1 MIDRLVSWCLGNRAI
16 VLTATLLLTIAGIDA
31 IYKTPVDA
39 IPDLSENQVIVLSDW
54 AGRSAQEVEDQV
66 TFPLSTVLEGLAGV
80 REVRAQSAFGFSM
93 LTVIFRDD
101 VDIYFAR
108 TRVLEKLSALPFRLP
123 EGVTPK
129 LGPDATSIGWIY
141 EYYLDDSAAAKE
153 GHALDLGQLRSLQDW
168 FVRLQL
174 SAVPG
179 VAEVASIG
187 GFVRQYQVDVNPNQ
201 LRAYGLPLSVVIEKI
216 RGSSRNVGGGNIEVA
231 GRDITIRGVALVHSP
246 EDLKSIPVGYAQG
259 CPVLLEQLATVA
271 MGPEPRRGVLDVAGH
286 EAVGGVVVMRYGEST
301 HGVIEGVKQKIA
313 EISKALPPGV
323 TIMPFYDR
331 SQLIDRAV
339 GTLRL
344 TLIEEIILVTLA
356 HLLFLGHLRSV
367 LIVTLPLPLSILFA
381 FILMKLTG
389 ITSNIMSL
397 SGLAIAIGVLV
408 DAAVVVTEAVIR
420 EAHAVQEGRVLGLS
434 YPKDIV
440 EIVRRATRM
449 VIRPIFFAMLTILL
463 AFIPVFALQGE
474 AGKLFHPLAFT
485 KSYAMAG
492 AMLLALTVVPVLAS
506 LLVRGRLRD
515 EGENPVMRFLLRLYR
530 PVLEWSL
537 DHGKAVIV
545 AAGLIFLAALSL
557 GSRIGWDFMPPL
569 NERALLYMPT
579 TLPSASVPEINR
591 VMSAQDKI
599 LSSFPEVESVV
610 GKLGRADTATDPAPV
625 SMIETTIMLK
635 PISAW
640 RPGMTMETLRSEMMQ
655 KMQQF
660 PGFVSAFLQP
670 IESRIL
676 MLNTGIRGQVAVKI
690 FGSDLKQLEMLALEV
705 EAILK
710 KIPGATDVYGERV
723 AGTPYLDIAVRRD
736 DAARYGVSITE
747 INNAIETAIGGGT
760 LETTTDGRQRTP
772 IRIRYPRELRG
783 DIPALENVLVTS
795 MQGEN
800 IPLSKVA
807 DFHLTTGP
815 SMISSEN
822 GMMRVFVQANVRERA
837 LADFVQDAQEK
848 VSAKLSLPPGYFIS
862 WGGQYQRLLAASR
875 TLLVICPL
883 VILIIFVL
891 LFITYRS
898 WKEAAHVIL
907 AVPFALSG
915 GIYLQ
920 WLLGYHFSVAVAV
933 GYIALFGTAVQ
944 TAVIMVIYLND
955 ALDRK
960 IKECGDALSLIDLRS
975 AVLEG
980 ALLRL
985 RPKVM
990 TVATIV
996 ASLMV
1001 ILFPVFS
1008 GERTGIEIMRPIAV
1022 PVVGGMISSL
1032 VHILIV
1038 TPILFFSLRKREL
1051 GFYKNVSS

>member
-1 MIDRLVSWCLGNRAI
+1 
-16 VLTATLLLTIAGIDA
+16 
-31 IYKTPVDA
+31 
-39 IPDLSENQVIVLSDW
+39 
-54 AGRSAQEVEDQV
+54 
-66 TFPLSTVLEGLAGV
+66 
-80 REVRAQSAFGFSM
+80 
-93 LTVIFRDD
+93 
-101 VDIYFAR
+101 
-108 TRVLEKLSALPFRLP
+108 
-123 EGVTPK
+123 
-129 LGPDATSIGWIY
+129 
-141 EYYLDDSAAAKE
+141 
-153 GHALDLGQLRSLQDW
+153 
-168 FVRLQL
+168 
-174 SAVPG
+174 
-179 VAEVASIG
+179 
-187 GFVRQYQVDVNPNQ
+187 
-201 LRAYGLPLSVVIEKI
+201 
-216 RGSSRNVGGGNIEVA
+216 
-231 GRDITIRGVALVHSP
+231 
-246 EDLKSIPVGYAQG
+246 
-259 CPVLLEQLATVA
+259 
-271 MGPEPRRGVLDVAGH
+271 
-286 EAVGGVVVMRYGEST
+286 
-301 HGVIEGVKQKIA
+301 
-313 EISKALPPGV
+313 
-323 TIMPFYDR
+323 
-331 SQLIDRAV
+331 
-339 GTLRL
+339 
-344 TLIEEIILVTLA
+344 
-356 HLLFLGHLRSV
+356 
-367 LIVTLPLPLSILFA
+367 
-381 FILMKLTG
+381 
-389 ITSNIMSL
+389 
-397 SGLAIAIGVLV
+397 
-408 DAAVVVTEAVIR
+408 
-420 EAHAVQEGRVLGLS
+420 
-434 YPKDIV
+434 
-440 EIVRRATRM
+440 
-449 VIRPIFFAMLTILL
+449 
-463 AFIPVFALQGE
+463 
-474 AGKLFHPLAFT
+474 
-485 KSYAMAG
+485 MAG

-506 LLVRGRLRD
+506 FLVRGRLRN

-530 PVLEWSL
+530 PILEWSL

-545 AAGLIFLAALSL
+545 AAVVILLAALSL
-557 GSRIGWDFMPPL
+557 GSTIGWDFMPPL

-635 PISAW
+635 PLSAW
-640 RPGMTMETLRSEMMQ
+640 RPGMTVEKLRSEMLQ

-660 PGFVSAFLQP
+660 PGFVPAFLQP

-690 FGSDLKQLEMLALEV
+690 FGSDLKELERLALEV
-705 EAILK
+705 GEILK
-710 KIPGATDVYGERV
+710 KIPGATDVYAERV

-747 INNAIETAIGGGT
+747 INTAIETAIGGGT
-760 LETTTDGRQRTP
+760 LETTIDGRQRIP
-772 IRIRYPRELRG
+772 IRVRYPRELRG
-783 DIPALENVLVTS
+783 DIPSLEHVLVTS

-800 IPLSKVA
+800 IPLSNVA

-815 SMISSEN
+815 AMISSEN

-862 WGGQYQRLLAASR
+862 WGGQYQKLLAASR

-944 TAVIMVIYLND
+944 TAVIMLIYLND
-955 ALDRK
+955 ALERK
-960 IKECGDALSLIDLRS
+960 IKECGDGFSLKDLRS
-975 AVLEG
+975 AVLQG
-980 ALLRL
+980 SLLRL

-1001 ILFPVFS
+1001 ILLPVFS

-1032 VHILIV
+1032 IHILIV
-1038 TPILFFSLRKREL
+1038 TPVLFFSLRKGQL
-1051 GFYKNVSS
+1051 GLTPPNL

>member
-1 MIDRLVSWCLGNRAI
+1 MIDRLVNWCLGNRAI
-16 VLTATLLLTIAGIDA
+16 VLTATLLLSIAGIDA

-66 TFPLSTVLEGLAGV
+66 TFPLSTALEGLAGV

-123 EGVTPK
+123 EGVTPR

-141 EYYLDDSAAAKE
+141 EYYLDDSAAAKS
-153 GHALDLGQLRSLQDW
+153 GQTLDLGQLRSLQDW

-201 LRAYGLPLSVVIEKI
+201 LRAYGLPLSVVIEKV

-246 EDLKSIPVGYAQG
+246 EDLKSIPVGYSQG
-259 CPVLLEQLATVA
+259 HPVLLEQVAIVA
-271 MGPEPRRGVLDVAGH
+271 MGPEPRRGALDVSGH

-301 HGVIEGVKQKIA
+301 REVIEGLKQKIE

-323 TIMPFYDR
+323 TIKPFYDR
-331 SQLIDRAV
+331 SQLIERAV

-344 TLIEEIILVTLA
+344 TLVEEVILVTLA

-367 LIVTLPLPLSILFA
+367 LIVTLPLPLSILLA
-381 FILMKLTG
+381 FILMKWTG

-420 EAHAVQEGRVLGLS
+420 EAHAVQEGRVPGLS

-449 VIRPIFFAMLTILL
+449 VIRPIFFAMLIILL
-463 AFIPVFALQGE
+463 AFVPVFALQGE
-474 AGKLFHPLAFT
+474 AGKMFHPLAFT

-492 AMLLALTVVPVLAS
+492 AMLLAITVVPVLAS

-515 EGENPVMRFLLRLYR
+515 EGKNSVMRFLLRIYR
-530 PVLEWSL
+530 PALEWSL
-537 DHGKAVIV
+537 DHRKAVIV
-545 AAGLIFLAALSL
+545 AAVVILLAALSL

-579 TLPSASVPEINR
+579 TLPSASLPEINR

-599 LSSFPEVESVV
+599 LSSFPEVESVA

-635 PISAW
+635 PISSW
-640 RPGMTMETLRSEMMQ
+640 RPGMTMEKLRSEMLQ

-660 PGFVSAFLQP
+660 PGFVPAFLQP
-670 IESRIL
+670 IESLIL

-690 FGSDLKQLEMLALEV
+690 FGSDLKELERLALEV
-705 EAILK
+705 ESTLK
-710 KIPGATDVYGERV
+710 KIPGATDVYAERV
-723 AGTPYLDIAVRRD
+723 EGTPYLDIAVRRD
-736 DAARYGVSITE
+736 DAARYGVSIPE
-747 INNAIETAIGGGT
+747 INTAIESAIGGGT
-760 LETTTDGRQRTP
+760 LETTIDGRQRIP
-772 IRIRYPRELRG
+772 IRVRYPRELRG
-783 DIPALENVLVTS
+783 DIPSLENVLVTS

-800 IPLSKVA
+800 IPLSKIA

-848 VSAKLSLPPGYFIS
+848 VFAKISLPPGYFIS
-862 WGGQYQRLLAASR
+862 WGGQYQKLLAASR

-907 AVPFALSG
+907 AIPFALSG

-920 WLLGYHFSVAVAV
+920 WLLGYHFSVAVAI

-960 IKECGDALSLIDLRS
+960 IKECGDAFSLQDLRS
-975 AVLEG
+975 AVLQG

-1001 ILFPVFS
+1001 ILLPVFS

-1032 VHILIV
+1032 IHILIV
-1038 TPILFFSLRKREL
+1038 TPVLFFSLRKREM
-1051 GFYKNVSS
+1051 GSSSRTF